1 MNRELLAKIDNWF
14 ANHRAELV
22 EDLKR
27 ISRVPSVSAPWTPD
41 CGMDR
46 ESYGPFGPACKQA
59 LEEMLQIGR
68 EHGFDTENY
77 EFYVG
82 SIGVSPSSMANTI
95 GFWNHL
101 DVVPV
106 GNGWSQDPF
115 EPVEKDGFLIGRGV
129 QDNKG
134 PAIGMVYLMQCIRE
148 LGIPMKH
155 DLRLFVGC
163 DEERGMDDLKY
174 YTEHYS
180 CPKLSMIADCGFPV
194 CYGEKGIIEGQYV
207 MTNEVSG
214 DVLEALGGSAS
225 NMIPDKAW
233 VLLAKKDG
241 LLDQILAEKEEKNF
255 GQIAVTEEAD
265 GIRVTASGTSRHSAF
280 PAGSIN
286 AIHELS
292 LFLMDAGF
300 LCEGDRKQFS
310 FLEMSTREYYG
321 QVPGIDYEDEVS
333 GKTTCAGTVLRMEGR
348 TITLNLNI
356 RYSITANSDQMIE
369 RLGAFAQENCAF
381 WRLERD
387 SKPGYFP
394 KEHPAVSFLTDLYNE
409 WAGLDTKAFVMGGG
423 TYARKLPNAFA
434 YGIGG
439 MQENEDDKERKARL
453 FRAGTGG
460 AHEPDEGLNLRLF
473 FEAMKFYTL
482 AVIELDQVI

>member
-194 CYGEKGIIEGQYV
+194 CYGEK
-207 MTNEVSG
+207 
-214 DVLEALGGSAS
+214 
-225 NMIPDKAW
+225 
-233 VLLAKKDG
+233 
-241 LLDQILAEKEEKNF
+241 
-255 GQIAVTEEAD
+255 
-265 GIRVTASGTSRHSAF
+265 
-280 PAGSIN
+280 
-286 AIHELS
+286 
-292 LFLMDAGF
+292 
-300 LCEGDRKQFS
+300 
-310 FLEMSTREYYG
+310 
-321 QVPGIDYEDEVS
+321 
-333 GKTTCAGTVLRMEGR
+333 
-348 TITLNLNI
+348 
-356 RYSITANSDQMIE
+356 
-369 RLGAFAQENCAF
+369 
-381 WRLERD
+381 
-387 SKPGYFP
+387 
-394 KEHPAVSFLTDLYNE
+394 
-409 WAGLDTKAFVMGGG
+409 
-423 TYARKLPNAFA
+423 
-434 YGIGG
+434 
-439 MQENEDDKERKARL
+439 
-453 FRAGTGG
+453 
-460 AHEPDEGLNLRLF
+460 
-473 FEAMKFYTL
+473 
-482 AVIELDQVI
+482 